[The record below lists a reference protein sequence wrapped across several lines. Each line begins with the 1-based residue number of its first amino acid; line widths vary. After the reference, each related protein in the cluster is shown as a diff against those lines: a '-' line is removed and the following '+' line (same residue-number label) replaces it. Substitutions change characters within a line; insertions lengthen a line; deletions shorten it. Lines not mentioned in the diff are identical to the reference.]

1 MQTPLGI
8 RCNCSMVRMDY
19 PNLLAYPHCPLPA
32 RTVPPYIHLQVRMG
46 SFAILP
52 SVPFSGWLLRR
63 DQPDTECIER
73 KPVAVEVPY
82 IQGKA
87 RNIRVGGEIEEGSP
101 HRE

>member
-1 MQTPLGI
+1 
-8 RCNCSMVRMDY
+8 
-19 PNLLAYPHCPLPA
+19 
-32 RTVPPYIHLQVRMG
+32 MG

-52 SVPFSGWLLRR
+52 PVPFSGWLLRR

-87 RNIRVGGEIEEGSP
+87 VCFFPSLIFTPTSCYIEEHQGGGEIEEGSP